1 MVDRDMRAAELADSI
16 NMESRKMKYSNMAVN
31 MTAKTVNNRLNGKT
45 PWMILEA
52 VLACDALHI
61 TITRESLLKYFADST
76 EDGSLPVKT
85 KNRGRPTLASQREAA
100 GL

>member
-16 NMESRKMKYSNMAVN
+16 NMESRKMKYSNMAIN

-52 VLACDALHI
+52 LLVCDALHI

-76 EDGSLPVKT
+76 EGVGPSVKT
-85 KNRGRPTLASQREAA
+85 KSRGRPTLASQREAA
-100 GL
+100 EL